1 MDDFEKDMTAQQDN
15 YKICFNRKYSVVFII
30 FFFSTVYSFIFLVCT
45 GRFSGESACMGYLL
59 TGR

>member
-15 YKICFNRKYSVVFII
+15 YKICFNRKYSVVII
-30 FFFSTVYSFIFLVCT
+30 FSTVYSFIFLVCT